1 MNEGRE
7 TAAAR
12 SYVAAEGMG
21 LDKLDLA
28 IIAFY
33 LVGIT
38 LFGLRFRKR
47 HRTLRDYFLAGRDI
61 PWWAI
66 ALSIVA
72 AETSTLTIIS
82 IPGLAYDTN
91 LTFLQV
97 VMGYMIG
104 RVVISFLLLPHYF
117 RGDLYT
123 AYELIERRFGR
134 QLRSLTAGLFL
145 LTRTPAEGVRVYAV
159 SIVVAIALGTG
170 EVSSIAI
177 ITVLTLIYTFEG
189 GLAAVIWTDV
199 VQTVIYVC
207 GTLVGMWTI
216 LHLVPGGWPA
226 IHAAA
231 AGAGKLRV
239 FDFTPSLWIP
249 YTFWAGVIGG
259 TAFTTASH
267 GTDQLFVQRLLA
279 ARGQKQ
285 ATLALISSGG
295 AILFQFAMFLLVGV
309 MLWAYYR
316 VPSATFGKPDR
327 VYPTFIVRQMP
338 HGISGL
344 LIAAILP
351 AAMSNLIA
359 APNSLSSSAIMDFS
373 VRLRPVGDEQKRMRL
388 SRLATFF
395 FAIVLF
401 ALAVFSLHKAGRV
414 VEVGLQ
420 IASVA
425 YGALLGVFLLGV
437 LTRKANQRGAMVGML
452 FGFSADIYLWRWTQV
467 PWTWCVMIGAAVT
480 FGVGYV
486 TSAALRE
493 QLREDNSHRWR
504 ILAPFH
510 NAGSDARAC
519 SPSRTRPPPGRQP
532 CLGGGGG
539 N

>member
-1 MNEGRE
+1 
-7 TAAAR
+7 
-12 SYVAAEGMG
+12 MG

-28 IIAFY
+28 IIALY

-97 VMGYMIG
+97 VMGYMVG
-104 RVVISFLLLPHYF
+104 RVVISFVLLPHYF

-123 AYELIERRFGR
+123 AYELIECRFGR
-134 QLRSLTAGLFL
+134 GLRSLTAGLFL
-145 LTRTPAEGVRVYAV
+145 LTRTAAEGVRVYAV

-177 ITVLTLIYTFEG
+177 ITLLTLIYTFEG

-199 VQTVIYVC
+199 VQTAIYVA
-207 GTLVGMWTI
+207 GTVVGLWTI
-216 LHLVPGGWPA
+216 LHLVPGGWSA
-226 IHAAA
+226 VHAAA
-231 AGAGKLRV
+231 ASAGKLQV

-259 TAFTTASH
+259 AAFTTASH

-279 ARGQKQ
+279 ARSQKQ
-285 ATLALISSGG
+285 SAVALISSGL
-295 AILFQFAMFLLVGV
+295 AILFQFALFLMVGV

-316 VPSATFGKPDR
+316 VPSAAFGKPDR
-327 VYPTFIVRQMP
+327 IYPTFIVKQMP

-344 LIAAILP
+344 LIAAILA
-351 AAMSNLIA
+351 AAMSNLSA
-359 APNSLSSSAIMDFS
+359 ALNSLSSSAIMDFY
-373 VRLRPVGDEQKRMRL
+373 VRLRPKTDEQKRMRL
-388 SRLATFF
+388 SRMATFF
-395 FAIVLF
+395 FATVLF

-437 LTRKANQRGAMVGML
+437 LTKSANQRGVMVGML
-452 FGFSADIYLWRWTQV
+452 FGFSADLYLWRWTQV
-467 PWTWCVMIGAAVT
+467 PWTWWVLIGTIVT
-480 FGVGYV
+480 CLVGY
-486 TSAALRE
+486 SSSLLLRSGATE
-493 QLREDNSHRWR
+493 NQSSL
-504 ILAPFH
+504 
-510 NAGSDARAC
+510 
-519 SPSRTRPPPGRQP
+519 
-532 CLGGGGG
+532 
-539 N
+539 

>member
-1 MNEGRE
+1 
-7 TAAAR
+7 
-12 SYVAAEGMG
+12 MG
-21 LDKLDLA
+21 LSRLDFA
-28 IIAFY
+28 IIALY
-33 LVGIT
+33 LAGIT
-38 LFGLRFRKR
+38 LFGLRFRKKQ
-47 HRTLRDYFLAGRDI
+47 RTLRDYFLADRNI
-61 PWWAI
+61 PWWAL

-97 VMGYMIG
+97 VLGYLVG
-104 RVVISFLLLPHYF
+104 RVIISLVLLPAYF
-117 RGDLYT
+117 RGELYT
-123 AYELIERRFGR
+123 AYALIERRFGR
-134 QLRSLTAGLFL
+134 RLRSLTAGVFL
-145 LTRTPAEGVRVYAV
+145 VTRGAAEGVRVYAV

-170 EVSSIAI
+170 EIASIAI
-177 ITVLTLIYTFEG
+177 ITLLTLIYTFEG

-199 VQTVIYVC
+199 VQTVIYVG
-207 GTLVGMWTI
+207 GTLVGVATI
-216 LHLVPGGWPA
+216 LHLVPGGWTP
-226 IHAAA
+226 IHPPAAA
-231 AGAGKLRV
+231 AGKLQI
-239 FDFTPSLWIP
+239 FYFPPSLWIP

-259 TAFTTASH
+259 AAFTTASH

-279 ARGQKQ
+279 ARGQKE
-285 ATLALISSGG
+285 ATPALISSGG

-327 VYPTFIVRQMP
+327 IYPTFIVRQMP

-344 LIAAILP
+344 LIAAILA
-351 AAMSNLIA
+351 AAMSNLSA
-359 APNSLSSSAIMDFS
+359 ALNSLSSSAIMDFY
-373 VRLRPVGDEQKRMRL
+373 VRFRPVGDEQKRMRL

-437 LTRKANQRGAMVGML
+437 LTKRANQRGAMIGML
-452 FGFSADIYLWRWTQV
+452 FGFGTELYLWRAHV
-467 PWTWCVMIGAAVT
+467 PWTWWVVIGTGVT
-480 FGVGYV
+480 FAIGYM
-486 TSAALRE
+486 
-493 QLREDNSHRWR
+493 
-504 ILAPFH
+504 
-510 NAGSDARAC
+510 C
-519 SPSRTRPPPGRQP
+519 SLLLVS
-532 CLGGGGG
+532 
-539 N
+539 

>member
-1 MNEGRE
+1 
-7 TAAAR
+7 
-12 SYVAAEGMG
+12 
-21 LDKLDLA
+21 
-28 IIAFY
+28 
-33 LVGIT
+33 
-38 LFGLRFRKR
+38 
-47 HRTLRDYFLAGRDI
+47 
-61 PWWAI
+61 
-66 ALSIVA
+66 
-72 AETSTLTIIS
+72 
-82 IPGLAYDTN
+82 
-91 LTFLQV
+91 
-97 VMGYMIG
+97 
-104 RVVISFLLLPHYF
+104 
-117 RGDLYT
+117 
-123 AYELIERRFGR
+123 
-134 QLRSLTAGLFL
+134 
-145 LTRTPAEGVRVYAV
+145 
-159 SIVVAIALGTG
+159 
-170 EVSSIAI
+170 
-177 ITVLTLIYTFEG
+177 LTLIYTFEG

-207 GTLVGMWTI
+207 GTLVGLWTI

-231 AGAGKLRV
+231 ASAGKLRV

-327 VYPTFIVRQMP
+327 IYPTFIVRQMP

-344 LIAAILP
+344 LIAAILA
-351 AAMSNLIA
+351 AAMSNLSA
-359 APNSLSSSAIMDFS
+359 ALNSLSSSAIMDFY
-373 VRLRPVGDEQKRMRL
+373 VRLRPVGDEQTRMRL

-437 LTRKANQRGAMVGML
+437 LTRKADQRGAMVGML
-452 FGFSADIYLWRWTQV
+452 FGFSADLYLWRWTQV
-467 PWTWCVMIGAAVT
+467 PWTWWVMIGAAVT

-486 TSAALRE
+486 TSVALPE
-493 QLREDNSHRWR
+493 QLREDQSH
-504 ILAPFH
+504 P
-510 NAGSDARAC
+510 
-519 SPSRTRPPPGRQP
+519 
-532 CLGGGGG
+532 
-539 N
+539 